1 MDPKVNIMIKGQAQ
15 APYAGVISVIDLVNR
30 LQIENVGL
38 VTGKIG
44 T

>member
-1 MDPKVNIMIKGQAQ
+1 
-15 APYAGVISVIDLVNR
+15 VIGVIDLVNR

>member
-1 MDPKVNIMIKGQAQ
+1 DPEFSVMIRGDAN
-15 APYAGVISVIDLVNR
+15 ASYAGVISVIDLVTR
-30 LQIENVGL
+30 MEITNVGL